1 MANVSRVNGFNPL
14 LNLIG
19 ASMVGQVRTY
29 FLPSTDATAVF
40 IGDLVKADT
49 TGDTSAAG
57 GQNKG
62 IQSVVQAAAG
72 NAVLGAVVGFDI
84 NPLNLNTPQY
94 RLASTGRYVM
104 VADDPNLIFEVQTSN
119 GTLTAADVG
128 LNANFAVAAGSTTT
142 GASGMTLDAATVAT
156 TATLPLKIVGFSQR
170 VDNEVGNASAKVL
183 VKLNNH
189 QFNSG
194 TGTAGV

>member
-1 MANVSRVNGFNPL
+1 MANVNRVNGFNPL

-19 ASMVGQVRTY
+19 ASSVGQVRTY
-29 FLPSTDATAVF
+29 FIPSGDGTAVF
-40 IGDLVKADT
+40 VGDLVKADT
-49 TGDTSAAG
+49 TGDTAAAG

-72 NAVLGAVVGFDI
+72 NAVIGAVVGFDI

-94 RLASTGRYVM
+94 RVASTGRYVL

-128 LNANFAVAAGSTTT
+128 LNANFAVAAGSTAT
-142 GASGMTLDAATVAT
+142 GASGMTLDAGTVAT

-170 VDNEVGNASAKVL
+170 VDNEVGNANAKVL